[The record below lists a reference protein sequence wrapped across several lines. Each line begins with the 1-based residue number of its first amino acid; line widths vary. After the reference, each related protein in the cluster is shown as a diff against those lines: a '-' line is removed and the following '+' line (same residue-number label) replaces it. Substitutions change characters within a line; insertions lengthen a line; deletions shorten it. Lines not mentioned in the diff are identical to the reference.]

1 MAMTFVPHCSLWFPK
16 MAAFTFNANQEDTLK
31 ELINVSF
38 GVAASLIGD
47 LLESHA
53 KLHIPEISTI
63 AIQDFDA
70 KIIELLGIEEQFY
83 LTKQRFIGSFNGEVI
98 FIFTPTCATSFC
110 NLLLKSDERLS
121 ESDTKSS
128 ILELTNI
135 ITSACISQLCEL
147 INGQTV
153 FQVPSIEKRE
163 RAFLDDYEK
172 IVGYDNVIVIKT
184 ALDIEQKNILGHMF
198 ILLNNRMLE
207 HLQYIM
213 EGL

>member
-1 MAMTFVPHCSLWFPK
+1 MAS
-16 MAAFTFNANQEDTLK
+16 FTFTPTQEDTLK

-47 LLESHA
+47 LLENHV

-63 AIQDFDA
+63 AIDNFDA
-70 KIIELLGIEEQFY
+70 KTLELLGDESEFL

-98 FIFTPTCATSFC
+98 FVFTTPSAHAFS
-110 NLLLKSDERLS
+110 NLLLKQEERLS
-121 ESDTKSS
+121 ESDVKAS

-135 ITSACISQLCEL
+135 ITSACISQFCEI

-153 FQVPSIEKRE
+153 FQVPSIEKRDVSY
-163 RAFLDDYEK
+163 LDKYEK
-172 IVGYDNVIVIKT
+172 IVGYENVIVIKT
-184 ALDIEQKNILGHMF
+184 ALDVEEKNILGHMF
-198 ILLNNRMLE
+198 ILLNNKMLE

-213 EGL
+213 EEL

>member
-1 MAMTFVPHCSLWFPK
+1 MS
-16 MAAFTFNANQEDTLK
+16 AFIFNPTQEDTLK

-47 LLESHA
+47 LLESHV

-70 KIIELLGIEEQFY
+70 KILELLGEEDQFY

-98 FIFTPTCATSFC
+98 FLFTPDSARSFC
-110 NLLLKSDERLS
+110 NLLLKQDERLN
-121 ESDTKSS
+121 EADTKSS

-135 ITSACISQLCEL
+135 ITSACISQFCEI

-153 FQVPSIEKRE
+153 FQVPSIEKRNIS
-163 RAFLDDYEK
+163 FLDKYEK

-184 ALDIEQKNILGHMF
+184 ALDVEQENILGHMF

>member
-1 MAMTFVPHCSLWFPK
+1 MS
-16 MAAFTFNANQEDTLK
+16 AFIFNPTQEDTLK

-47 LLESHA
+47 LLESHV

-70 KIIELLGIEEQFY
+70 KILELLGEEDQFY

-98 FIFTPTCATSFC
+98 FLFTPSSARSFC
-110 NLLLKSDERLS
+110 NLLLKHDERLN
-121 ESDTKSS
+121 EADTKSS

-135 ITSACISQLCEL
+135 ITSACISQLCEI

-153 FQVPSIEKRE
+153 FQVPSIEKRNIS
-163 RAFLDDYEK
+163 FLDKYEK

-184 ALDIEQKNILGHMF
+184 ALDVEQENILGHMF

>member
-1 MAMTFVPHCSLWFPK
+1 MSAII
-16 MAAFTFNANQEDTLK
+16 FNPSQEDTLK
-31 ELINVSF
+31 ELINISF

-47 LLESHA
+47 LLESHV

-70 KIIELLGIEEQFY
+70 KILELLGEEDQFY

-98 FIFTPTCATSFC
+98 FLFTPASAKSFC
-110 NLLLKSDERLS
+110 NLLLKQDERLN
-121 ESDTKSS
+121 EADTKSS

-135 ITSACISQLCEL
+135 ITSACISQLCEI
-147 INGQTV
+147 INGQTI
-153 FQVPSIEKRE
+153 FQVPSIEKRNIT
-163 RAFLDDYEK
+163 FLDKYEK

-184 ALDIEQKNILGHMF
+184 ALDVEQENILGHMF

>member
-1 MAMTFVPHCSLWFPK
+1 MSTFS
-16 MAAFTFNANQEDTLK
+16 FNQAQEDTLK

-47 LLESHA
+47 LLESHVE
-53 KLHIPEISTI
+53 LHIPEISTI
-63 AIQDFDA
+63 AIGNFDA
-70 KIIELLGIEEQFY
+70 KTLELLGDEAEFY

-98 FIFTPTCATSFC
+98 FIFTPQSAHSFC
-110 NLLLKSDERLS
+110 NLLLRQEERLN
-121 ESDTKSS
+121 EADTKSS

-135 ITSACISQLCEL
+135 ITSACISQFCEI

-153 FQVPSIEKRE
+153 FQVPSIEKRDIE
-163 RAFLDDYEK
+163 YLDKYEK
-172 IVGYDNVIVIKT
+172 IVGYENVIVIKT
-184 ALDIEQKNILGHMF
+184 ALDVEEKNILGHMF

-213 EGL
+213 DEL

>member
-1 MAMTFVPHCSLWFPK
+1 MSTFS
-16 MAAFTFNANQEDTLK
+16 FNQAQEDTLK

-38 GVAASLIGD
+38 GVAGSLIGD
-47 LLESHA
+47 LLESHV

-63 AIQDFDA
+63 AIDNFDA
-70 KIIELLGIEEQFY
+70 KTLELLGDEAEFY

-98 FIFTPTCATSFC
+98 FIFTPQSAHSFC
-110 NLLLKSDERLS
+110 NLLLRQEERLN
-121 ESDTKSS
+121 EADTKSS

-135 ITSACISQLCEL
+135 ISSARISQFCEI

-153 FQVPSIEKRE
+153 FQVPSIEKRDIE
-163 RAFLDDYEK
+163 YLDKYEK
-172 IVGYDNVIVIKT
+172 IVGYENVIVIKT
-184 ALDIEQKNILGHMF
+184 ALDVEEKNILGHMF

-213 EGL
+213 DEL

>member
-1 MAMTFVPHCSLWFPK
+1 MATII
-16 MAAFTFNANQEDTLK
+16 FNANQEDTLK

-47 LLESHA
+47 LLESHV

-63 AIQDFDA
+63 AIQDFDT
-70 KIIELLGIEEQFY
+70 KTCELLGDEKEFY

-98 FIFTPTCATSFC
+98 FVFTPRCANAFC
-110 NLLLKSDERLS
+110 QLLVRDDDALNEA
-121 ESDTKSS
+121 ETKSS
-128 ILELTNI
+128 VLELTNI

-153 FQVPSIEKRE
+153 FQVPSIERRDATQLE
-163 RAFLDDYEK
+163 RYEK
-172 IVGYDNVIVIKT
+172 IIGYDNVIVIKT
-184 ALDIEQKNILGHMF
+184 ALDVEEKNILGHMF

-207 HLQYIM
+207 HLQHIM
-213 EGL
+213 EEL